1 MENFDVPRV
10 FGIKRLSDT
19 FNLSLLNFKITL
31 KPYSVMKTSIC
42 NEKINSQQFDLN
54 ESNMQEYVF
63 N

>member
-1 MENFDVPRV
+1 MDNFDVPRV

-19 FNLSLLNFKITL
+19 FNFSLLNFHITL
-31 KPYSVMKTSIC
+31 KPYSVMKTSVC
-42 NEKINSQQFDLN
+42 NENINSQQSDLN